1 MSLCSVYPFT
11 CWCVVNECEGV
22 WSDAERS
29 MHKARQRKRQGAERT
44 ARVDQLCKRLMPS
57 VAKPVLG
64 LCGLATEERI
74 RWSALPPSV
83 DPVRSG
89 QVDAERGQRKRWQI
103 ESFRVI
109 LDAIVSGTCLRIVD
123 FCCGS
128 GNFGLALAALL
139 PQCSFTL
146 LDRNVHATNLARQR
160 ASDAGL
166 ANVTVV
172 AGNVEDFVGDF
183 DVALAMHA
191 CGSASDHAQAA
202 AIRSRASFIM
212 APCCVGKLKQNL
224 YSADE
229 GEEALLVGPR
239 SKCMR
244 LSCEIEEYLELA
256 SFADH
261 EAAAR
266 TGATGRLCKLLIEHD
281 RAAYARE
288 CGWTTLSGWMV
299 PKRASAKCDVIVG
312 LAPHHAAS
320 AEARLRSNAAAF
332 AAAAAADDA
341 VGPCEECVADS
352 NADPALPTSLA
363 PAAVALLPSCK
374 KTIPPPSEASPDA
387 TQTKAAGVQCAF
399 FIARRQRQCRQPV
412 EGTGNM
418 CAAHSSPELREA
430 AASQHRARRAS
441 AILVGDTLESLS
453 VAACLGLLVK
463 VQGREGLVVSGDSNK
478 DLVVQLAEAGQ
489 EGRSD
494 GEGEEGGAEDDMRA
508 GENCE
513 GDGGSGPHG
522 HPSSIVHVARREV
535 TLARE
540 VHWSAPAPSATDKSR
555 DRSRGGPSN
564 PLALHNLRAEVS
576 DECLDAAWALLQER
590 AGTTA
595 RMLHVDLGCHDG
607 RYILEAAAAAG
618 DASHIAWLGLDFQL
632 DLAARLSSD
641 APDESRLPRDESRTG
656 AARAFLCCN
665 CHQLEV
671 LARLLDRLQA
681 RGLPLGSVSIVRPTP
696 WPKARHAQRRLL
708 SGSLL
713 STLHARMATG
723 GRLLLACED
732 SVAEGYER
740 LVLEQ
745 PGRPWRRAP
754 PAASFPPS
762 AADAVEADGVRV
774 LRFDWVEL
782 HTK

>member
-1 MSLCSVYPFT
+1 
-11 CWCVVNECEGV
+11 
-22 WSDAERS
+22 

-44 ARVDQLCKRLMPS
+44 ARVDQLCKRLLPS

-74 RWSALPPSV
+74 NWSALPPSV

-109 LDAIVSGTCLRIVD
+109 LDAIVGGTCLRIVD

-166 ANVTVV
+166 ANVTVEV
-172 AGNVEDFVGDF
+172 GNVEDFVGDF

-224 YSADE
+224 SSADE

-320 AEARLRSNAAAF
+320 AEERLRSNAAAF
-332 AAAAAADDA
+332 AAATAADDA
-341 VGPCEECVADS
+341 VGQCEECVADS
-352 NADPALPTSLA
+352 NPDPVLPTSSA

-374 KTIPPPSEASPDA
+374 SIPPSSGASPDA
-387 TQTKAAGVQCAF
+387 TQTKAAVPVGKQCAF
-399 FIARRQRQCRQPV
+399 FIARRQRQCRQPA
-412 EGTGNM
+412 EGTGDM

-441 AILVGDTLESLS
+441 SILVGDTLESLS
-453 VAACLGLLVK
+453 VAACIGLLVK
-463 VQGREGLVVSGDSNK
+463 VQGREGLVVSGDPNK

-489 EGRSD
+489 EGRSE
-494 GEGEEGGAEDDMRA
+494 GEGEEGGAEDGMRE
-508 GENCE
+508 GENGTD
-513 GDGGSGPHG
+513 GDGGSSPHREWSPQG
-522 HPSSIVHVARREV
+522 TLRASSIVHVARREV

-540 VHWSAPAPSATDKSR
+540 VHWSAPAPSATEKPR

-576 DECLDAAWALLQER
+576 DECLDAAWALLQEGT
-590 AGTTA
+590 GTTA

-618 DASHIAWLGLDFQL
+618 DASNVAWLGLDFQL

-641 APDESRLPRDESRTG
+641 APDAP
-656 AARAFLCCN
+656 ARAFLCCN

-671 LARLLDRLQA
+671 LARLLDRLEA

-713 STLHARMATG
+713 SLLHARMAPG
-723 GRLLLACED
+723 GRMLLACED
-732 SVAEGYER
+732 SVADGYER

-774 LRFDWVEL
+774 LRFDWAERHGHGPCEVR
-782 HTK
+782 